1 MVIKGKQVKDWV
13 ERAYN
18 NAVKHGWHEE
28 KKPTA
33 HWVMMIS
40 TEVTEAVQADRN
52 GRYMDDLDK
61 SELDC
66 VIANDHHG
74 GLLEKFY
81 SEHIE
86 GTVESELA
94 DICIRLFDLMGLK
107 NVKCRTEY
115 ITDEENVELCEIRDF
130 TVNAFFISRGILNFA
145 TPNNSL
151 LSKSYFNEII
161 EAYFNDIILARFE
174 WAESLDIDLVQHINL
189 KMRYNETREY
199 HHGGKKY

>member
-1 MVIKGKQVKDWV
+1 MVIKGKQVKEWV

-61 SELDC
+61 SGLDC
-66 VIANDHHG
+66 VIANDNHG
-74 GLLEKFY
+74 GLVEKFY
-81 SEHIE
+81 GEHIE

-94 DICIRLFDLMGLK
+94 DICIRLFDFMGLMK
-107 NVKCRTEY
+107 TKVREKYEY
-115 ITDEENVELCEIRDF
+115 SEEEVEICDIRDF
-130 TVNAFFISRGILNFA
+130 TINAFFLSRNILSFISCNNPSILEIYFERIIISTFA
-145 TPNNSL
+145 
-151 LSKSYFNEII
+151 
-161 EAYFNDIILARFE
+161 
-174 WAESLDIDLVQHINL
+174 WAESLGIDLVQHINL
-189 KMRYNETREY
+189 KMRYNETCEY

>member
-1 MVIKGKQVKDWV
+1 MVIKGKQVKEWV

-33 HWVMMIS
+33 HWIMMIS

-52 GRYMDDLDK
+52 GRYMDGLDK
-61 SELDC
+61 SGLDC
-66 VIANDHHG
+66 VIANDNHG
-74 GLLEKFY
+74 GLVEKFY
-81 SEHIE
+81 GEHIE

-94 DICIRLFDLMGLK
+94 DICIRLFDFMGLMK
-107 NVKCRTEY
+107 TKVREKYEY
-115 ITDEENVELCEIRDF
+115 SEEEVEICDIRDF
-130 TVNAFFISRGILNFA
+130 TINAFFLSRNILSFILCNNPSSLEIYFERIIISTFA
-145 TPNNSL
+145 
-151 LSKSYFNEII
+151 
-161 EAYFNDIILARFE
+161 
-174 WAESLDIDLVQHINL
+174 WAESLGIDLVQHINL

>member
-1 MVIKGKQVKDWV
+1 MVIEGKQIKEWV

-18 NAVKHGWHEE
+18 NAAKHGWYEV
-28 KKPTA
+28 KKPTT

-40 TEVTEAVQADRN
+40 TEVTEAVQADRK
-52 GRYMDDLDK
+52 GRWMDDLDK
-61 SELDC
+61 SGLDC

-81 SEHIE
+81 GEHIE

-94 DICIRLFDLMGLK
+94 DICIRTFSLMGLMK
-107 NVKCRTEY
+107 AKVRKKYEY
-115 ITDEENVELCEIRDF
+115 SEEEVELCNTRDF
-130 TVNAFFISRGILNFA
+130 TINAFFLSRNILSFISS
-145 TPNNSL
+145 NNPSVL
-151 LSKSYFNEII
+151 
-161 EAYFNDIILARFE
+161 DIYCERIFVSTFV
-174 WAESLDIDLVQHINL
+174 WAESLGIDLIQHINL

>member
-1 MVIKGKQVKDWV
+1 MVIEGKQVKEWV

-40 TEVTEAVQADRN
+40 TEVTEAVQADRK
-52 GRYMDDLDK
+52 GRWMDELDK
-61 SELDC
+61 SGLDC
-66 VIANDHHG
+66 VIANDNHG
-74 GLLEKFY
+74 GLFKKFY

-94 DICIRLFDLMGLK
+94 DICIRLFDFMGLK

-115 ITDEENVELCEIRDF
+115 ITDEENIELCKTRDF

-151 LSKSYFNEII
+151 LSKAYFNEII
-161 EAYFNDIILARFE
+161 EAYFNDIIVATFE
-174 WAESLDIDLVQHINL
+174 WAESLGIDLVQHINL

>member
-1 MVIKGKQVKDWV
+1 MVIEGKQIKEWV

-18 NAVKHGWHEE
+18 NAVKYGWYEV

-33 HWVMMIS
+33 HWIMMIS
-40 TEVTEAVQADRN
+40 TEVTEAVQADRK
-52 GRYMDDLDK
+52 GRWMDDLDK
-61 SELDC
+61 SGLDC

-81 SEHIE
+81 GEHIE

-94 DICIRLFDLMGLK
+94 DICIRTFSLMGFMK
-107 NVKCRTEY
+107 AKIREKYEY
-115 ITDEENVELCEIRDF
+115 SEEEVELCDTRDF
-130 TVNAFFISRGILNFA
+130 TINAFFLSRNILSFISS
-145 TPNNSL
+145 NNPSVL
-151 LSKSYFNEII
+151 DIYFERII
-161 EAYFNDIILARFE
+161 VSTFV
-174 WAESLDIDLVQHINL
+174 WAESLGIDLVQHINL

>member
-1 MVIKGKQVKDWV
+1 MVIKGKQVKEWV

-18 NAVKHGWHEE
+18 NSVKHGWHEE

-52 GRYMDDLDK
+52 GRYMNALDK
-61 SELDC
+61 SGLDC
-66 VIANDHHG
+66 VIANDNHG
-74 GLLEKFY
+74 GLFEKFY

-115 ITDEENVELCEIRDF
+115 TTDEENVELCETRDF

-161 EAYFNDIILARFE
+161 EAYFNDIIVATFE
-174 WAESLDIDLVQHINL
+174 WAESLGIDLVQHINL

>member
-1 MVIKGKQVKDWV
+1 MVIKGKQVKEWV

-52 GRYMDDLDK
+52 GRYMDDLVK
-61 SELDC
+61 SWLDC
-66 VIANDHHG
+66 VIANDNHG
-74 GLLEKFY
+74 GLFEKFY

-115 ITDEENVELCEIRDF
+115 TTDEENVELCETRDF

-151 LSKSYFNEII
+151 LSKAYFNEII
-161 EAYFNDIILARFE
+161 EAYFNDIIVATFE
-174 WAESLDIDLVQHINL
+174 WAESLGIDLVQHINL

>member
-1 MVIKGKQVKDWV
+1 MVIKGKQVKEWV
-13 ERAYN
+13 KRAYN

-61 SELDC
+61 SGLDC
-66 VIANDHHG
+66 VIANDNHG
-74 GLLEKFY
+74 GLVEKFY
-81 SEHIE
+81 GEHIE

-94 DICIRLFDLMGLK
+94 DICIRLFDFMGLK

-115 ITDEENVELCEIRDF
+115 TTDEENVELCETRDF

-151 LSKSYFNEII
+151 LSKAYFNKII
-161 EAYFNDIILARFE
+161 EAYFNDIIVATFE
-174 WAESLDIDLVQHINL
+174 WAESLGIDLVQHINL

>member
-1 MVIKGKQVKDWV
+1 MVIKGKQVKEWV

-28 KKPTA
+28 KKLTA

-61 SELDC
+61 SGLDC
-66 VIANDHHG
+66 VIANDNHG
-74 GLLEKFY
+74 GLVEKFY
-81 SEHIE
+81 GEHIE

-94 DICIRLFDLMGLK
+94 DICIRLFDFMGLMK
-107 NVKCRTEY
+107 TKVREKYEY
-115 ITDEENVELCEIRDF
+115 SEEEVEICDIRDF
-130 TVNAFFISRGILNFA
+130 TINAFFLSRNILSFISCNNPSILEFYFERIIISTFA
-145 TPNNSL
+145 
-151 LSKSYFNEII
+151 
-161 EAYFNDIILARFE
+161 
-174 WAESLDIDLVQHINL
+174 WAESLGIDLVQHINL

>member
-1 MVIKGKQVKDWV
+1 MVIKGKQVKEWV

-61 SELDC
+61 SGLDC
-66 VIANDHHG
+66 VIANDNHG
-74 GLLEKFY
+74 GLVEKFY
-81 SEHIE
+81 GEHIE

-94 DICIRLFDLMGLK
+94 DICIRLFDFMGLMK
-107 NVKCRTEY
+107 TKVREKYEY
-115 ITDEENVELCEIRDF
+115 SEEEVEICDIRDF
-130 TVNAFFISRGILNFA
+130 TINAFFLSRNILSFISCNNPSILEIYFERIIISTFA
-145 TPNNSL
+145 
-151 LSKSYFNEII
+151 
-161 EAYFNDIILARFE
+161 
-174 WAESLDIDLVQHINL
+174 WAESLGIDLVQHINL

>member
-1 MVIKGKQVKDWV
+1 M
-13 ERAYN
+13 
-18 NAVKHGWHEE
+18 KHGWHEE
-28 KKPTA
+28 KKPAA

-40 TEVTEAVQADRN
+40 TEVTEAVQADRK
-52 GRYMDDLDK
+52 GRWMDELDK

-66 VIANDHHG
+66 VIANDNHG
-74 GLLEKFY
+74 GLFEKFY
-81 SEHIE
+81 GEHIE

-94 DICIRLFDLMGLK
+94 DICIRLFDFMGLK

-115 ITDEENVELCEIRDF
+115 ITDEENIELCKTRDF

-151 LSKSYFNEII
+151 LSKAYFNEII
-161 EAYFNDIILARFE
+161 EAYFNDIIVDTFE
-174 WAESLDIDLVQHINL
+174 WAESLGIDLVQHINL

>member
-1 MVIKGKQVKDWV
+1 MVIEGKQVKEWV

-33 HWVMMIS
+33 HWIMMIS

-61 SELDC
+61 SGLDC
-66 VIANDHHG
+66 VIANDNHG
-74 GLLEKFY
+74 GLVEKFY
-81 SEHIE
+81 GEHIE

-94 DICIRLFDLMGLK
+94 DICIRLFDFMGLMK
-107 NVKCRTEY
+107 TKVREKYEY
-115 ITDEENVELCEIRDF
+115 SEEEVEICDIRDF
-130 TVNAFFISRGILNFA
+130 TINAFFLSRNILSFISCNNPSILEIYFERIIISTFA
-145 TPNNSL
+145 
-151 LSKSYFNEII
+151 
-161 EAYFNDIILARFE
+161 
-174 WAESLDIDLVQHINL
+174 WAESLGIDLVQHINL

>member
-1 MVIKGKQVKDWV
+1 MVIKGKQVKEWV

-33 HWVMMIS
+33 HWIMMIS

-61 SELDC
+61 SGLDC
-66 VIANDHHG
+66 VIANDNHG
-74 GLLEKFY
+74 GLVEKFY
-81 SEHIE
+81 GEHIE

-94 DICIRLFDLMGLK
+94 DICIRLFDFMGLMK
-107 NVKCRTEY
+107 TKVREKYEY
-115 ITDEENVELCEIRDF
+115 SEEEVEICDIRDF
-130 TVNAFFISRGILNFA
+130 TINAFFLSRNILSFILCNNPSSLEIYFERIIISTFA
-145 TPNNSL
+145 
-151 LSKSYFNEII
+151 
-161 EAYFNDIILARFE
+161 
-174 WAESLDIDLVQHINL
+174 WAESLGIDLVQHINL

>member
-1 MVIKGKQVKDWV
+1 MVIEGKQVKEWV

-40 TEVTEAVQADRN
+40 TEVTEAVQADRK
-52 GRYMDDLDK
+52 GRWMDDLDK
-61 SELDC
+61 SGLDC

-74 GLLEKFY
+74 GLVEKFY
-81 SEHIE
+81 GEHIE

-94 DICIRLFDLMGLK
+94 DICIRLFDFMGLMK
-107 NVKCRTEY
+107 AKVREKYECS
-115 ITDEENVELCEIRDF
+115 EEEVEICDIRDF
-130 TVNAFFISRGILNFA
+130 TINAFFLSRNILSFISCNNPSILEIYFERIIISTFA
-145 TPNNSL
+145 
-151 LSKSYFNEII
+151 
-161 EAYFNDIILARFE
+161 
-174 WAESLDIDLVQHINL
+174 WAESLGIDLVQHINL